1 MRCRAYW
8 FAMLACAACSD
19 GGEAP
24 AASGEV
30 IDSAGVTIVTSA
42 PGDVVYA
49 QVAEEPTLSLGALDG
64 PEEFLFGRIAS
75 VARDDE
81 GNLVVADNGAGE
93 IRVFGTGGG
102 HLRSFGG
109 RGEGPG
115 EFQTLVG
122 AWPSTGGGIVA
133 ADRQLQRI
141 TQFDPMGALT
151 GTATLSGV
159 GEMSIFTPIGLAGS
173 GAFLSRFTPF
183 TMPTMGESSENSLEE
198 ALGGELGPPEYVV
211 RHRFDGTLVDTVT
224 QRQSVWMSASTS
236 GSGSGMRIDLLRIPF
251 SPEPSATGSVHGVA
265 VTGGGEY
272 EVSFFDQAGALNRI
286 ARLAE
291 APTIRTEEH
300 LEAYVRGSG
309 NPFAQDEASIR
320 GMIAM
325 YEDLPMPESLPAY
338 TDLRFADTGE
348 LWARRYS
355 QRGAIMLRWDVF
367 GADGSYLGRVEIPA
381 SFQLEEVSRGQLVG
395 VSRDELDVQRV
406 EIRDLSFGGR

>member
-1 MRCRAYW
+1 MRHKTYW
-8 FAMLACAACSD
+8 FAMLACVACGD

-24 AASGEV
+24 AASAEV

-42 PGDVVYA
+42 PGDAVYA
-49 QVAEEPTLSLGALDG
+49 EVAEEPTLSLGALDG

-93 IRVFGTGGG
+93 IRIFGTGGG

-115 EFQTLVG
+115 EFQALVG
-122 AWPSTGGGIVA
+122 AWPSTGGRVVA
-133 ADRQLQRI
+133 ADRQLGRI
-141 TQFDPMGALT
+141 TQFDATGALT

-159 GEMSIFTPIGLAGS
+159 GEMSILTPIGLAGPEI
-173 GAFLSRFTPF
+173 FLSRIRILA
-183 TMPTMGESSENSLEE
+183 MPSGVESPVQALEE
-198 ALGGELGPPEYVV
+198 AFEADKGPPEYFL
-211 RHRFDGTLVDTVT
+211 RYRLDGALVDTLT
-224 QRQSVWMSASTS
+224 QLPGLKMSASTS
-236 GSGSGMRIDLLRIPF
+236 GSGSEMAIQLLRIPF

-272 EVSFFDQAGALNRI
+272 EVGFFDQAGALSRI

-300 LEAYVRGSG
+300 LETYVRGSG

-325 YEDLPMPESLPAY
+325 YEDLPLPESLPAY

-355 QRGAIMLRWDVF
+355 ERGATTLRWDVF
-367 GADGSYLGRVEIPA
+367 GADGSYLGRVAIPA
-381 SFQLEEVSRGQLVG
+381 SFQIEEVSRGQLVG
-395 VSRDELDVQRV
+395 VSRDELGVQRV
-406 EIRDLSFGGR
+406 EVRDLNF

>member
-1 MRCRAYW
+1 MRHKTYW
-8 FAMLACAACSD
+8 FAMLACVACGD

-24 AASGEV
+24 AASAEV

-42 PGDVVYA
+42 PGDAVYA
-49 QVAEEPTLSLGALDG
+49 EVAEEPTLSLGALDG

-93 IRVFGTGGG
+93 IRIFGTGGG

-115 EFQTLVG
+115 EFQALVG
-122 AWPSTGGGIVA
+122 AWPSTGGRVVA
-133 ADRQLQRI
+133 ADRQLGRI
-141 TQFDPMGALT
+141 TQFDATGALT

-159 GEMSIFTPIGLAGS
+159 GEMSILTPIGLAGPEI
-173 GAFLSRFTPF
+173 FLSRIRILA
-183 TMPTMGESSENSLEE
+183 MPSGVESPVQALEE
-198 ALGGELGPPEYVV
+198 AFEADKGPPEYFL
-211 RHRFDGTLVDTVT
+211 RYRLDGALVDTLT
-224 QRQSVWMSASTS
+224 QLPGLKMSASTS
-236 GSGSGMRIDLLRIPF
+236 GSGSEMAIQLLRIPF

-272 EVSFFDQAGALNRI
+272 EVGFFDQAGALSRI

-300 LEAYVRGSG
+300 LETYVRGSG
-309 NPFAQDEASIR
+309 NPFAQDEAAIR

-325 YEDLPMPESLPAY
+325 YEDLPLPESLPAY

-355 QRGAIMLRWDVF
+355 ERGATTLRWDVF

-395 VSRDELDVQRV
+395 VSRDELGVQRV
-406 EIRDLSFGGR
+406 EVRDLNF

>member
-1 MRCRAYW
+1 MRHKTYW
-8 FAMLACAACSD
+8 FAMLACVACGD

-24 AASGEV
+24 AASAEV
-30 IDSAGVTIVTSA
+30 IDSAGVMIVTSE

-49 QVAEEPTLSLGALDG
+49 DMAEEPVLSLGALDG

-75 VARDDE
+75 VARDDK

-115 EFQTLVG
+115 EFQALVG
-122 AWPSTGGGIVA
+122 AWPSTGGRIVA

-159 GEMSIFTPIGLAGS
+159 GEMSIFTPIGLAGPEI
-173 GAFLSRFTPF
+173 FLSRIRILA
-183 TMPTMGESSENSLEE
+183 MPSGVESPVQALEE
-198 ALGGELGPPEYVV
+198 AFDADTGPPEYFL
-211 RHRFDGTLVDTVT
+211 RYRLDGALVDTLT
-224 QRQSVWMSASTS
+224 QLPGLKMLASVS
-236 GSGSGMRIDLLRIPF
+236 GSGSGTSIDLLRVPF
-251 SPEPSATGSVHGVA
+251 SPEPSATGSQRGVA

-272 EVSFFDQAGALNRI
+272 QVSFFDQAGALSRI

-291 APTIRTEEH
+291 APTIRTDEH

-325 YEDLPMPESLPAY
+325 YEGLPMPESLPAY

-355 QRGAIMLRWDVF
+355 QRGATMLRWDVF

-381 SFQLEEVSRGQLVG
+381 SFRIEEVSLGQLVG
-395 VSRDELDVQRV
+395 VSRDEFDVQRV
-406 EIRDLSFGGR
+406 EVRDLGFGGR

>member
-1 MRCRAYW
+1 MRHKTYW
-8 FAMLACAACSD
+8 FAMLACVACGD

-24 AASGEV
+24 AASAEV
-30 IDSAGVTIVTSA
+30 IDSAGVRTVTSA
-42 PGDVVYA
+42 PGDAVYA
-49 QVAEEPTLSLGALDG
+49 EVAEEPTLSLGALDG

-93 IRVFGTGGG
+93 IRIFGTGGG

-115 EFQTLVG
+115 EFQALVG
-122 AWPSTGGGIVA
+122 AWPSTGGRIVA
-133 ADRQLQRI
+133 ADRQLGRI
-141 TQFDPMGALT
+141 TQFDATGALT

-159 GEMSIFTPIGLAGS
+159 GEMSILTPIGLAGPEI
-173 GAFLSRFTPF
+173 FLSQIRILA
-183 TMPTMGESSENSLEE
+183 MPSGVESPVQALEE
-198 ALGGELGPPEYVV
+198 AFDADMGPPEYFL
-211 RHRFDGTLVDTVT
+211 RYRLDGALVDTLT
-224 QRQSVWMSASTS
+224 QLPGLKMSTSTS
-236 GSGSGMRIDLLRIPF
+236 GSGSEMAIELLRIPF
-251 SPEPSATGSVHGVA
+251 SPEPSATGSEHGVA

-272 EVSFFDQAGALNRI
+272 EVSFFDQAGALSRI

-325 YEDLPMPESLPAY
+325 YQDLPMPESLPAY

-355 QRGAIMLRWDVF
+355 QRGATMLRWDVF
-367 GADGSYLGRVEIPA
+367 GADGGYLGRVAIPV
-381 SFQLEEVSRGQLVG
+381 SFRIEEVSRGQLVG

-406 EIRDLSFGGR
+406 EIRDLGFVGR

>member
-1 MRCRAYW
+1 MRRMACLLG
-8 FAMLACAACSD
+8 MLTCAACGD
-19 GGEAP
+19 AGEAP
-24 AASGEV
+24 AAIAEV
-30 IDSAGVTIVTSA
+30 IDSAGVRIVTSE
-42 PGDVVYA
+42 PGDAVFA
-49 QVAEEPTLSLGALDG
+49 EVAEEPTLSLGALDG
-64 PEEFLFGRIAS
+64 PEELLFGQIAS

-115 EFQTLVG
+115 EFQSLVG
-122 AWPSTGGGIVA
+122 AWPSTGGGVVA
-133 ADRQLQRI
+133 VDRQLQRI
-141 TQFDPMGALT
+141 TRFDPTGALT

-159 GEMSIFTPIGLAGS
+159 GELSIFTPIGLAGS

-183 TMPTMGESSENSLEE
+183 SMPTMGESSETSLEE
-198 ALGGELGPPEYVV
+198 AFGGLGPPDYVV
-211 RHRFDGTLVDTVT
+211 RHRFDGSLIDTVT
-224 QRQSVWMSASTS
+224 QRPGVLMSASTS
-236 GSGSGMRIDLLRIPF
+236 GSGSGMAIQLLRVPF
-251 SPEPSATGSVHGVA
+251 SPEPSATGSDHGVA
-265 VTGGGEY
+265 VTGGGDY
-272 EVSFFDQAGALNRI
+272 EVGFFDEAGALSRI

-300 LEAYVRGSG
+300 LDAYVRNSG

-325 YEDLPMPESLPAY
+325 YEGLPLPESLPAY

-355 QRGAIMLRWDVF
+355 QRGATMLRWDVF
-367 GADGSYLGRVEIPA
+367 GADGSYLGRVAIPA
-381 SFQLEEVSRGQLVG
+381 SFRIEEISRGQLVG

-406 EIRDLSFGGR
+406 EVRDLGFVGR